1 MSKDLKPRTC
11 LGFFA
16 RLFNTSWPLFVTHS
30 RIVSFQGV
38 RLIVFAFS
46 DNLSA
51 ENYKLSAES
60 GLPGLSFLEC
70 MGKYKILTWF
80 QFLILY
86 FWKPPDHVDQ
96 DCDMFSKTNWIKFKN
111 LFSRHF
117 MYSFFFLR
125 HSRAASRFFRSRISR
140 FLIFIVIENL
150 ILVWIFTIFIFI
162 FILIFIYLTG
172 LICCPHHQDCL
183 AQMSPGKTWRRGQ
196 RMGWKKVII
205 IVINVKQLV
214 S

>member
-1 MSKDLKPRTC
+1 MLLLREF
-11 LGFFA
+11 L
-16 RLFNTSWPLFVTHS
+16 
-30 RIVSFQGV
+30 Q
-38 RLIVFAFS
+38 
-46 DNLSA
+46 
-51 ENYKLSAES
+51 
-60 GLPGLSFLEC
+60 SFLLRQIFFKGSLIYYVIIKVRENFMWKAQTNTTKPSSSC
-70 MGKYKILTWF
+70 WSRLSLSVSQGKYKILTWF